1 MLCINFSEIVD
12 TMPTS
17 GMNSNMIFYFPLRV
31 GSVTLPKEYL
41 VSFFSRE
48 GSTILD
54 IKPGIVKGTKI
65 KPYNPPPPPPVGARR
80 SSRLAAIIKP
90 DPQTHWIV
98 AAKIHY
104 PHPMLEIK
112 KDIMRYFGKKLVKET
127 NLTNY
132 NSMITSRLGTAVTF
146 AEPTAAL
153 PVLAPNSNNEMNNR
167 NNNGLN
173 NLRNLF
179 TRTAAIG
186 GRMRRQ
192 TRRKTR
198 KSKRRVY

>member
-1 MLCINFSEIVD
+1 MS
-12 TMPTS
+12 TS
-17 GMNSNMIFYFPLRV
+17 GMDSNMIFYFPLRV

-41 VSFFSRE
+41 TSFFNRP

-80 SSRLAAIIKP
+80 STRLAAIIKP

-112 KDIMRYFGKKLVKET
+112 NDIKRYFGKNLIKET

-132 NSMITSRLGTAVTF
+132 NSIITSRLGSAVTF
-146 AEPTAAL
+146 AEPNAPL
-153 PVLAPNSNNEMNNR
+153 PVLAANRNNSNGEMNNR

-186 GRMRRQ
+186 GRMRKQ

>member
-1 MLCINFSEIVD
+1 MLEIVD
-12 TMPTS
+12 KMPRS
-17 GMNSNMIFYFPLRV
+17 GEKSNIIFYFPLRI
-31 GSVTLPKEYL
+31 GDLTVTKEYL
-41 VSFFSRE
+41 TSFFNRE

-54 IKPGIVKGTKI
+54 IKPGIVKGNKI
-65 KPYNPPPPPPVGARR
+65 KQYNPPPPPPVGARR

-98 AAKIHY
+98 LAVIYY
-104 PHPMLEIK
+104 PHPLLEIK
-112 KDIMRYFGKKLVKET
+112 KDIMRFFGK
-127 NLTNY
+127 NLIKVNNVTNY
-132 NSMITSRLGTAVTF
+132 NAMITSRLGSALTF
-146 AEPTAAL
+146 ADPNATL
-153 PVLAPNSNNEMNNR
+153 PVLVANRNNSNGEMNNR

-179 TRTAAIG
+179 TRSAGIG

-198 KSKRRVY
+198 KSKRRAY